1 LPVYDG
7 RPRYEGQEIDHVL
20 SLEDPN
26 VLLLR
31 GTTVDRI
38 YDTSAP
44 FEETYLEDERIAQI
58 QSWFPDCEKE
68 FIQCNTWP
76 HLKLGAIIN
85 DWLYRQGKNVQTTE
99 SVMSDKWFLLY
110 SLQGYSFITTKS
122 DRYGFML
129 GKAKEGDL
137 VFAAYGSEYPF
148 VLRLANTLE
157 ESYTLV
163 GCVIID
169 DLKMGEVFEMIK
181 RGELQEQ
188 EILLR

>member
-1 LPVYDG
+1 
-7 RPRYEGQEIDHVL
+7 L
-20 SLEDPN
+20 SLEDAN
-26 VLLLR
+26 ILLLR
-31 GTTVDRI
+31 GAIVDRI
-38 YDTSAP
+38 SGASAL
-44 FEETYLEDERIAQI
+44 FEETYSEEETIAQI

-68 FIQCNTWP
+68 FIESNTWP
-76 HLKLGAIIN
+76 QFKFGAIIN
-85 DWLYRQGKNVQTTE
+85 DWLYRQSKNVQTTE
-99 SVMSDKWFLLY
+99 RVLSDNWLDLY
-110 SLQGYSFITTKS
+110 GLQGYSIITTKS

-129 GKAKEGDL
+129 GKANEGDL
-137 VFAAYGSEYPF
+137 VFAAYVSEYSF
-148 VLRLANTLE
+148 VRRLAKTLE